1 MYIDQTVGLMYCGNM
16 PDLYKEVVA
25 EYIETAKESIPLMR
39 RYFAAGDLYNYEIIV
54 HALKSTSLSIGATE
68 LSEQAK
74 AHEMAAKSE
83 DKDFISADL
92 EALIAFYEAVLAE
105 ASVLIK

>member
-1 MYIDQTVGLMYCGNM
+1 MYIDKTVGLMYCGEM
-16 PDLYKEVVA
+16 EDLYKEVIA

-39 RYFAAGDLYNYEIIV
+39 QYFGAGDLYNYEIVV
-54 HALKSTSLSIGATE
+54 HALKSTSLSIGATV

-74 AHEMAAKSE
+74 AHEMAAKSQ

-92 EALIAFYEAVLAE
+92 ESLIALYEAVLAE
-105 ASVLIK
+105 AQTLL